1 MISRTFSP
9 SAVRRFS
16 PRGERV
22 AARTWRRCRV
32 YLAFLAAFPDS
43 HVVRKFG
50 ADAGALVLAEARAFA
65 AALDAKKSEEEARAA
80 ALLWDASLKERG
92 LNPGTSA
99 DLTVATLFSDYVAGA
114 LANAC
119 KNG

>member
-1 MISRTFSP
+1 MATL
-9 SAVRRFS
+9 
-16 PRGERV
+16 
-22 AARTWRRCRV
+22 RV
-32 YLAFLAAFPDS
+32 YLGFLAAFPDS

-50 ADAGALVLAEARAFA
+50 ADVGRLFWPRRAPSRRRSTR
-65 AALDAKKSEEEARAA
+65 KKRGGGVRRRAVV
-80 ALLWDASLKERG
+80 DASLKERG